1 MAESE
6 ITAWIRKNVTKEVV
20 IAFLLG
26 AIVGLVVLGWWL
38 WPVKWT
44 NADPADLRQ
53 SHQESYLQM
62 IADSYA
68 LTGNAELARTRLE
81 ALKVPG
87 EKDTALAAILDS
99 LMKDRLEAGKADEA
113 LRLQRLSSAV
123 ILPPPPTPAPT
134 AGQPTVT
141 TRTQALRVLGI
152 AFFLLLLGAG
162 IVLGLSQIQKRQGM
176 RRRRMPIT
184 PEPFA
189 RGAEVGDITAPVP
202 PESAL
207 GQLETTFN
215 LGDQGY
221 DVTVPIESSA
231 GEFLGECGISAL
243 EDTSPGEPD
252 RVAAFEVW
260 LFDKD
265 DVRTETKVLLSERA
279 FADDALRE
287 RLATKGEL
295 IRVQQGQTVT
305 LETANLRLDARIAEA
320 EYESDANSAFARL
333 TTRLEI
339 SAA

>member
-6 ITAWIRKNVTKEVV
+6 ITAWIRKNVTKEVLIV
-20 IAFLLG
+20 FLLG

-44 NADPADLRQ
+44 NTDPADLRQ

-68 LTGNAELARTRLE
+68 LTGDAELARTRLE

-87 EKDTALAAILDS
+87 EKDTALAAILDG
-99 LMKDRLEAGKADEA
+99 LMKERLEAGEADEA
-113 LRLQRLSSAV
+113 LRLQRLSSVV

-162 IVLGLSQIQKRQGM
+162 IVLGLTQIQKRQGM
-176 RRRRMPIT
+176 RRRRMPLT

-189 RGAEVGDITAPVP
+189 RGEVGDITGPVL

-207 GQLETTFN
+207 GQLDTTFN
-215 LGDQGY
+215 FGDQGY
-221 DVTVPIESSA
+221 DVTVPIESPA

-279 FADDALRE
+279 FADDPLRE

-295 IRVQQGQTVT
+295 IQARQGQTVT
-305 LETANLRLDARIAEA
+305 LETANLRLDARIAEV
-320 EYESDANSAFARL
+320 EYESDANSAFAKL

-339 SAA
+339 SGA